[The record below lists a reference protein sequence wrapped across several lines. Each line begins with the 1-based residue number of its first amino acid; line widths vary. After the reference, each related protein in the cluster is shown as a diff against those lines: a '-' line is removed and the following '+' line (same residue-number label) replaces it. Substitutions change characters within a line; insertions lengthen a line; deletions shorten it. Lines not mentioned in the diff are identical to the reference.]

1 MSYTDIIKRSYPL
14 VLIAC
19 DALTVEPSKIFPE
32 HRFLWVQPTVKNSC
46 MTYPRHLQAIDG
58 EIELLQLVLIRLLE
72 TILDLL
78 ILCGREEL
86 WMI

>member
-1 MSYTDIIKRSYPL
+1 MSYIDINKRSYPL

-46 MTYPRHLQAIDG
+46 MTKLRHLQAIEG
-58 EIELLQLVLIRLLE
+58 KIPHAHLVFDTRL
-72 TILDLL
+72 
-78 ILCGREEL
+78 
-86 WMI
+86 